1 MASLVCLE
9 RRIDLRFL
17 RLTSPAHEQLHRRSR
32 VPELTLQ
39 CRSHRMMGTMVISR
53 IQDRFGVVLTLR
65 TLFESPAAL
74 ALAEALRRTRQTA
87 QAVSIEITVLD
98 ERREEF
104 EI

>member
-1 MASLVCLE
+1 
-9 RRIDLRFL
+9 
-17 RLTSPAHEQLHRRSR
+17 
-32 VPELTLQ
+32 
-39 CRSHRMMGTMVISR
+39 MMGTMVISR